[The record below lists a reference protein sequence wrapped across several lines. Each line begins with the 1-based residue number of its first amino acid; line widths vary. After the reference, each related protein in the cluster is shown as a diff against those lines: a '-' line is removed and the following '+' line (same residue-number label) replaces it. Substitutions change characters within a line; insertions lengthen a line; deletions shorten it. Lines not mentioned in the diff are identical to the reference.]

1 MHYGND
7 KKILIEEPVDNG
19 VRRTEQPETA
29 NANPTRPLK
38 ATA

>member
-1 MHYGND
+1 MHYGSD
-7 KKILIEEPVDNG
+7 KKILIEEPVDYG
-19 VRRTEQPETA
+19 GRLTEQPESA